1 MGDYWEENN
10 IEKPQS
16 IIVCAGCKINIK
28 GEEYLI
34 LGARHYDKLMR
45 EMINKLDKDTL
56 QPIVRGEQ
64 GFIDQYGDFY
74 NRKEALEIVKK
85 NGQPFN
91 QKRNGSNTKL
101 FSEGLY

>member
-1 MGDYWEENN
+1 MSDYWIDNN

-16 IIVCAGCKINIK
+16 IIVCAACKVIIK
-28 GEEYLI
+28 DKEHLI
-34 LGARHYDKLMR
+34 LGARHYDNLMR
-45 EMINKLDKDTL
+45 ATIDSLDTDTL
-56 QPIVRGEQ
+56 QPIIRKEQ
-64 GFIDQYGDFY
+64 GFIDQFGDFY

-91 QKRNGSNTKL
+91 QERNVSETKL